1 MTLQWTAVASFLY
14 TEIAVILLLC
24 IPFIS
29 AQRWQKIFNF
39 QFWGKIA
46 TYWNRA
52 FLAIIVILVVLFLD
66 AVREVRK
73 YSAVHTVSTDSKQFP
88 NAYDHVHMKL
98 FRAQRNLYI
107 SGFFLFLWLSF
118 KRLITLITQLAS
130 EGGNSDVLKCQA
142 ESSSDAA
149 KKCMEENEALKGVP
163 SDGGE
168 ADDNIPQPAGP
179 SDGGEADD
187 SIPQPAADDSIP
199 QSAGPSDGTEADD
212 SIPQPAGPSDG
223 SEAVDSIPQPAGPS
237 DGSEA
242 DNSIPQPTVE
252 CQEDVDCCLLN
263 TMKDLNRHH

>member
-73 YSAVHTVSTDSKQFP
+73 YSAVHTVNTDSKQFP

-107 SGFFLFLWLSF
+107 SGFSLFLWLALR
-118 KRLITLITQLAS
+118 RLITLITQLAS
-130 EGGNSDVLKCQA
+130 ADGNSDALKCQA

-149 KKCMEENEALKGVP
+149 KKCMEENEAIKRAMNRGKSDDQRILCNENAELHKHIQKLQDEIKKNAEALRKSQSEVHAVKKQ
-163 SDGGE
+163 SDGLSRE
-168 ADDNIPQPAGP
+168 YDRLIQEHADLQKR
-179 SDGGEADD
+179 
-187 SIPQPAADDSIP
+187 
-199 QSAGPSDGTEADD
+199 
-212 SIPQPAGPSDG
+212 
-223 SEAVDSIPQPAGPS
+223 VDKLDKKG
-237 DGSEA
+237 
-242 DNSIPQPTVE
+242 
-252 CQEDVDCCLLN
+252 
-263 TMKDLNRHH
+263 H